1 MKKPSIFRV
10 SKKHKMSIFKKFEK
24 IDKKVVPSFSLFF
37 RDFPLIDENCV
48 FQKFFL

>member
-1 MKKPSIFRV
+1 MLFVSLIFFLDF
-10 SKKHKMSIFKKFEK
+10 FKKFEK
-24 IDKKVVPSFSLFF
+24 IDKKVVPSFSLIF